1 MLLAWPV
8 PTCTA
13 CCSRIGS
20 RQILSIFQIRPNLRS
35 PTAFGRKTEQ
45 ITEIT
50 HCSHIVKNQL
60 FCCPKAVPW
69 CCNYSV
75 RPPTCTMTMP
85 CLKTAFVKPSRF
97 MLRIV
102 LKRPIINFF
111 AVQKLFLALI
121 GQPHQSALT
130 K

>member
-8 PTCTA
+8 PTYTPML
-13 CCSRIGS
+13 RPN
-20 RQILSIFQIRPNLRS
+20 RLPSIFVNFQIRPNLRS
-35 PTAFGRKTEQ
+35 PPAFGRKTEQ

-50 HCSHIVKNQL
+50 YCSHIVKNQL